1 MSQNIETQLNA
12 KLQQLEAQH
21 IQNLE
26 AIGKIQLLS
35 SYGRKLDVAGTQE
48 IQKEHTESENARYNA
63 THNGIEAFER
73 LLTYAET
80 RRSGQ
85 IQRIAQFLAGVW
97 GVEPGLKLECL
108 LSLDQSI
115 GDDMMA
121 VLNALRC
128 NVVSVRDLAIDG
140 RKRVP
145 AALRAWGYEVQ

>member
-1 MSQNIETQLNA
+1 MSQTIETQLKA
-12 KLQQLEAQH
+12 KLQQLQAQH
-21 IQNLE
+21 VQNLE

-48 IQKEHTESENARYNA
+48 IHKKHTESENARYNA

-85 IQRIAQFLAGVW
+85 IQRIAQFLAGAW
-97 GVEPGLKLECL
+97 GVAPGLKLDCL
-108 LSLDQSI
+108 LSLDKSI
-115 GDDMMA
+115 GDDMLH
-121 VLNALRC
+121 VLNAIRW
-128 NVVSVRDLAIDG
+128 NVVAVFDLAIDG